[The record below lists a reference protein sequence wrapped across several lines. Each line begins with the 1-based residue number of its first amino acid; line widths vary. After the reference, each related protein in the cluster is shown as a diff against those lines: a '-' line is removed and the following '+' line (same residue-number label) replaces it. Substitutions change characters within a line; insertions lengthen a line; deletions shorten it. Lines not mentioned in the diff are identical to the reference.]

1 MEKATTILEGLLK
14 ECKNVRECFEVQNAL
29 VDGLTM
35 EQELELR
42 ARYAGLTVEEARLY
56 QDALKTVRF
65 FENRKENE
73 EKAKKLVVT
82 VCNIIAN

>member
-29 VDGLTM
+29 TDKLTM

-65 FENRKENE
+65 FENKRKNE
-73 EKAKKLVVT
+73 EAVQELITT
-82 VCNIIAN
+82 VCNIVTN